1 MKLLIL
7 GGTVFL
13 GRHLV
18 SAGIER
24 GHEITIFNRGRHN
37 PEGPFPEVEQLRGD
51 RDGDLNAL
59 DGRRWDAVIDT
70 SGNQAEA
77 VRAAAERLA
86 DSVDNYAF
94 ISTLAV
100 YQGFP
105 HVRGLDENAPLRTL
119 EGATVPPRTPETAAL
134 HKAMCERTLDTMMP
148 ERHLIVRAGFLAG
161 PYDPTDRFT
170 CWPRRIAA
178 GGEVLAPGD
187 PNVPVQLIDARDLA
201 AWILVAF
208 EAGLHGAYNATGP
221 ASPLTMQALLE
232 TCRDATGSD
241 ATFTWVNEQFLLSAG
256 VKPRMELPVWMP
268 GAPDAGT
275 ADCRKALCDGL
286 EFRPLVETVQDT
298 LAWDRSRPES
308 APRRAGLAPEREA
321 EVLAAWA
328 KIRGAR
334 SACAAEAAGV
344 R

>member
-1 MKLLIL
+1 MKVLIL

-18 SAGIER
+18 TSGVER
-24 GHEITIFNRGRHN
+24 GHEITIFNRGRHT
-37 PEGPFPEVEQLRGD
+37 PAGSFPEVEQLRGD
-51 RDGDLNAL
+51 RDEDIGAL

-70 SGNQAEA
+70 SGNQPDA
-77 VRAAAERLA
+77 VRAAAERLV

-94 ISTLAV
+94 VSTLAV

-105 HVRGLDENAPLRTL
+105 FVRGLEESAPLRIF
-119 EGATVPPRTPETAAL
+119 EGGGAPPRTPETAAL
-134 HKAMCERTLDTMMP
+134 HKAMCERTLDAVMP
-148 ERHLIVRAGFLAG
+148 EQHLIVRAGFLAG
-161 PYDPTDRFT
+161 PHDPTDRFT

-201 AWILVAF
+201 AWIFVAV

-221 ASPLTMQALLE
+221 ASTLTMQAFLE
-232 TCRDATGSD
+232 ACRDATGSD
-241 ATFTWVNEQFLLSAG
+241 ATFTWVDERFLLSAG

-275 ADCRKALCDGL
+275 ADCRKALRDGL
-286 EFRPLVETVQDT
+286 EFRSLVETARDT
-298 LAWDRSRPES
+298 LDWDRSRPES
-308 APRRAGLAPEREA
+308 EPRRAGLVPEREA

-328 KIRGAR
+328 NGRR
-334 SACAAEAAGV
+334 VPSAVADAH
-344 R
+344 

>member
-1 MKLLIL
+1 MKVLVL

-18 SAGIER
+18 TAGVER
-24 GHEITIFNRGRHN
+24 GYEITIFNRGRHT

-51 RDGDLNAL
+51 RDGDLDAL

-70 SGNQAEA
+70 SGNQPDA
-77 VRAAAERLA
+77 VRATAERLA

-94 ISTLAV
+94 VSTLAV

-105 HVRGLDENAPLRTL
+105 HVRGLDENAPLRTPDD
-119 EGATVPPRTPETAAL
+119 ATTPETAAL
-134 HKAMCERTLDTMMP
+134 HTAALQKATCERALVAVLP

-201 AWILVAF
+201 EWILVAL
-208 EAGLHGAYNATGP
+208 EVGLHGAYNATGP

-241 ATFTWVNEQFLLSAG
+241 ATFTWVDERFLLSAG
-256 VKPRMELPVWMP
+256 IKPWMELPVWMP

-275 ADCRKALCDGL
+275 ADCRKALRHEL
-286 EFRPLVETVQDT
+286 EFRPLVKTVQDT

-321 EVLAAWA
+321 EVLASWA
-328 KIRGAR
+328 GTR
-334 SACAAEAAGV
+334 SEAAGV
-344 R
+344 L

>member
-7 GGTVFL
+7 GGTQFL

-18 SAGIER
+18 TRGIAR
-24 GHEITIFNRGRHN
+24 GHEITTFNRGRHR

-51 RDGDLNAL
+51 RDADLSAL

-70 SGNQAEA
+70 SGNHLDA
-77 VRAAAERLA
+77 VRAAAACLA
-86 DSVDNYAF
+86 DSVGNYAF
-94 ISTLAV
+94 ISSLAA
-100 YQGFP
+100 YEGFP
-105 HVRGLDENAPLRTL
+105 HVRGLDETAPLRTPD
-119 EGATVPPRTPETAAL
+119 GDTVPPRTPGTAAL
-134 HKAMCERTLDTMMP
+134 HKALCERTLDSMMP
-148 ERHLIVRAGFLAG
+148 GRHLIVRAGFLAG

-201 AWILVAF
+201 DWILVAL

-221 ASPLTMQALLE
+221 ASPLTMQTFLE
-232 TCRDATGSD
+232 TCRDATSSD
-241 ATFTWVNEQFLLSAG
+241 ATFTWVDERFLLSAG
-256 VKPRMELPVWMP
+256 VRPRMELPVWMP
-268 GAPDAGT
+268 GAPNAGT
-275 ADCRKALCDGL
+275 ADCRKALREAL
-286 EFRPLVETVQDT
+286 EFRPLVETAQDA

-308 APRRAGLAPEREA
+308 APRRAGLAHEREA
-321 EVLAAWA
+321 EVLAEWA
-328 KIRGAR
+328 KTPGAR
-334 SACAAEAAGV
+334 PERPANAMGV